1 MANPIL
7 ATGAIGKPEQIA
19 SLWRK
24 GCCRVWRSAKRSST
38 AVTVARIRENEN

>member
-24 GCCRVWRSAKRSST
+24 GCCRVWTCEKEFHRGHGCADS
-38 AVTVARIRENEN
+38 